1 LTEEK
6 KRQEI
11 RESVKQK
18 AIESIQE
25 KERLVELSKAK
36 EEEQREVARK
46 RYINDQRE
54 EENFKKLQKHQ

>member
-1 LTEEK
+1 MTEEK